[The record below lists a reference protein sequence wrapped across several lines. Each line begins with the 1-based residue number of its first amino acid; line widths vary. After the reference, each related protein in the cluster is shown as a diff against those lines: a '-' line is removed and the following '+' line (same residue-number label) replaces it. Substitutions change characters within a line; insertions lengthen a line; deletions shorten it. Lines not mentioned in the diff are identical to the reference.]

1 MKSEKSPRRSR
12 RAGKKTAPAKSTRR
26 AAPKKTAR
34 VARPPAR
41 SAASALAAGAS
52 IDDLGLIEHAKSGA
66 QALRDQFANIIFTSG
81 RRGVEQQ
88 ASAMAGNV
96 VRKRKWI
103 QQTYRASAQRDAL
116 QRWVDTHPEAK
127 TRAAIA
133 AGLKGIMDGW
143 TDAQKARF
151 SKHFGGLAF
160 DVRPVTQN
168 AAKIKTFIR
177 RLPHLHKFLE
187 KEGGLTIWHADF
199 DKV

>member
-1 MKSEKSPRRSR
+1 MKSGKPTRRSR
-12 RAGKKTAPAKSTRR
+12 KTGKKSARTKSASRGTRR
-26 AAPKKTAR
+26 KTAR
-34 VARPPAR
+34 SARPPAR
-41 SAASALAAGAS
+41 ATAKAMAAGS

-66 QALRDQFANIIFTSG
+66 QALRNQFPNIVFTSG
-81 RRGVEQQ
+81 RRDVQRQ

-103 QQTYRASAQRDAL
+103 QETYRASPQRDAL
-116 QRWVDTHPEAK
+116 QNWVNTHPEAT

-143 TDAQKARF
+143 TDDQKARF

-160 DVRPVTQN
+160 DVRPVSQN
-168 AAKIKTFIR
+168 AAKIKAFIR
-177 RLPHLHKFLE
+177 HLPHLHKFLE

-199 DKV
+199 DKA